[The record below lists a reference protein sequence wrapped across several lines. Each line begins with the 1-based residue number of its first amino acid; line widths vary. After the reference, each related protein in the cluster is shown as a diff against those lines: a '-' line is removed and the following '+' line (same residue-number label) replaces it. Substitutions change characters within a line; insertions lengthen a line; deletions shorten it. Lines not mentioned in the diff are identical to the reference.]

1 MCFFFSQK
9 IGTLKCEVQDTNVA
23 SSSDMSSSKAAST
36 SPIKRMIHHETLP
49 IIDENPGDASSIKR
63 VYSQLSEWALEGTR
77 KFYFAGSDAGA
88 YDENELPPEAIHV
101 MGTGHEVAIIV
112 RCMNSIAWNYGGDL
126 LAYCHGF
133 VSEGSQNFMKNAM
146 DNKKAKSFLLNVCRP
161 AVVSAIVREW
171 ANTVNH
177 SVASAASDGSKF
189 KFDDL
194 LDYLD
199 DAIIPNTSDT
209 DRTFESN
216 VHFWVK
222 HAIPSLALT
231 VKGQN
236 GSDFHAHSGGR
247 KGCLPYLWCRRHHE
261 YGRLIVRDTANFHV
275 LCPKE
280 LLQLRINFFCC
291 QGNGPFSCEGYDY
304 KHEAVN
310 KDISQEMSG
319 PGSTRQFQW
328 GAFAT
333 ALGPQVSTDIYLFM
347 VKKKRVIIMN
357 QYFLIYTI
365 IS

>member
-1 MCFFFSQK
+1 M
-9 IGTLKCEVQDTNVA
+9 KCQVQGTNVA
-23 SSSDMSSSKAAST
+23 STTDLSSSKAAST

-49 IIDENPGDASSIKR
+49 IIDENPGDAYSIQR
-63 VYSQLSEWALEGTR
+63 VYKQLSEWALKGTR
-77 KFYFAGSDAGA
+77 KFYFVGSDAGA
-88 YDENELPPEAIHV
+88 YDENALPPEAVHV

-133 VSEGSQNFMKNAM
+133 MSEGSQNFMKNAM
-146 DNKKAKSFLLNVCRP
+146 DNKKAKAFLLNVCRP

-171 ANTVNH
+171 ANTVKD
-177 SVASAASDGSKF
+177 STATASATDAANNSKYN
-189 KFDDL
+189 FDDL
-194 LDYLD
+194 LDYIND
-199 DAIIPNTSDT
+199 PKIPNSSDT
-209 DRTFESN
+209 DLTFESN
-216 VHFWVK
+216 VHFWIK

-319 PGSTRQFQW
+319 PGSMRQFQW

-333 ALGPQVSTDIYLFM
+333 ALGPQVSTNIYLFM
-347 VKKKRVIIMN
+347 LKKTFV
-357 QYFLIYTI
+357 
-365 IS
+365 